1 MRRSWGRNKEKLR
14 YFSRQEKNKQTKKT
28 VKILKMLLKIFLSL
42 ITAVGMISY
51 LGLNLIGKLKEKII
65 NIVESL
71 FFKS

>member
-14 YFSRQEKNKQTKKT
+14 YFSRQEKNKQKKT
-28 VKILKMLLKIFLSL
+28 VKILKMLLKIFFSL
-42 ITAVGMISY
+42 ITAVRMLRY

>member
-1 MRRSWGRNKEKLR
+1 MRRSRGRNKEKLR
-14 YFSRQEKNKQTKKT
+14 YFSRQEKNKQKKT